1 MSLLKKVRSSSVIRR
16 LAGLFIAQYVKL
28 VWLVGKWE
36 YIGKEYPDSYWRQN
50 KPVIACF
57 WHGRLL
63 MMFKAWFGRHK
74 LHMLISSHP
83 DGEIIARTTQNF
95 GYGWIAGSSTRG
107 GRKALLNIIK
117 TLKNGESAGITPDG
131 PRGPR
136 YHASLGVI
144 QMARLGGAAIMP
156 MSYSSTRR
164 ILMKSW
170 DHFFLPLPF
179 GRGVIIYG
187 PLIEVEGSTK
197 TDEELRQDLEKS
209 LKELTHKADLYCGH
223 EIEKTPLG
231 EAA

>member
-1 MSLLKKVRSSSVIRR
+1 MSLVKKIRSSSVVRR
-16 LAGLFIAQYVKL
+16 IVGLFIAQYVKF
-28 VWLVGKWE
+28 VWLTGKWE
-36 YIGKEYPDSYWRQN
+36 YLGKEHPDPYWQQN

-63 MMFKAWFGRHK
+63 MMFKAWHGSHK

-107 GRKALLNIIK
+107 GRKALLNIVK
-117 TLKNGESAGITPDG
+117 TLKGGESAGITPDG

-144 QMARLGGAAIMP
+144 QMARLGNAAIMP

-170 DHFFLPLPF
+170 DQFFLPLPF

-187 PLIEVEGSTK
+187 PLIEVVGSTK
-197 TDEELRQDLEKS
+197 TDEELRQELEDS
-209 LKELTHKADLYCGH
+209 LKELTRKADLYCGH
-223 EIEKTPLG
+223 EIEIVPLK
-231 EAA
+231 ETL